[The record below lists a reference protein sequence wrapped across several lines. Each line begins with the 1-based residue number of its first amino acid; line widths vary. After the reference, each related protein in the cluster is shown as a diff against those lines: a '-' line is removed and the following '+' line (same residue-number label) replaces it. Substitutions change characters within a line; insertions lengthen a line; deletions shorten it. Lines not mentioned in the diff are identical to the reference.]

1 MTGLEYEVSENQSE
15 DFTIKQGMF
24 GTASEYDGKWTSE
37 LASITVM
44 FLVIVIGSDSK
55 YVY

>member
-24 GTASEYDGKWTSE
+24 GTASEYDGK
-37 LASITVM
+37 
-44 FLVIVIGSDSK
+44 
-55 YVY
+55 